1 MVCNTLPNCISIY
14 CHGVQTAMSY
24 IMKGIVHTHKHV
36 HTHTTA
42 NPHVCICTGTNNACV
57 HHSHTHYMNMHTYL
71 HPNALFMLCNFIKIA
86 TANSYTSLYSFCCLR
101 DTTLDHTTSSV
112 PPTPNVYLPVSDMTS
127 VQFTCMSGG
136 HLITFIMYMH
146 VSHYDIYFSI
156 S

>member
-1 MVCNTLPNCISIY
+1 MELCLVCNTLPNCISIY

-42 NPHVCICTGTNNACV
+42 NPHVCIYTGTNNACV

-86 TANSYTSLYSFCCLR
+86 TANSYTSLRIFLPLPQRQHTGPHHIISPPPPHLMCPCLSQ
-101 DTTLDHTTSSV
+101 T
-112 PPTPNVYLPVSDMTS
+112 
-127 VQFTCMSGG
+127 
-136 HLITFIMYMH
+136 
-146 VSHYDIYFSI
+146 
-156 S
+156 